1 MHVFPRNFN
10 KEFLVIDHGEGIY
23 LYDKKGTDIWT
34 AVPEQYLQISDMEI
48 KKWLPLFTNRYARR
62 LSLTVPSGKP
72 K

>member
-1 MHVFPRNFN
+1 MEKVYISMTKR
-10 KEFLVIDHGEGIY
+10 
-23 LYDKKGTDIWT
+23 GTDIWT